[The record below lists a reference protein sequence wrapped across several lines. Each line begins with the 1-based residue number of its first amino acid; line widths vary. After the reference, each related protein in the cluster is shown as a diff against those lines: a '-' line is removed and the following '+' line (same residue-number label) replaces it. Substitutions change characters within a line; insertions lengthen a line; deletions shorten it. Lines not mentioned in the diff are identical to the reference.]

1 MARDKEH
8 RTFELLVAQTGAELF
23 QDGQGLRRDGS
34 KLKNTSRSI
43 AGKSF
48 SSTTSVIS
56 CRSSTVICLVFAF
69 CSRFTR
75 SACLASFAAWFG
87 SKERNFVFGW
97 SEFDDVARR

>member
-1 MARDKEH
+1 LSFSSLRAAPSFFKMGRASG
-8 RTFELLVAQTGAELF
+8 VISAE
-23 QDGQGLRRDGS
+23 S

-48 SSTTSVIS
+48 SSTTSAIS
-56 CRSSTVICLVFAF
+56 CRSSTVICRVFAF

-97 SEFDDVARR
+97 SELTMSPVDGS